1 MNYNESNDYDSFG
14 NDTLLIDARQNKKVM
29 RGLGC
34 FFWILLSPFMMAG
47 LIFIIV
53 GISQYKVACDKEKVC
68 TDMIKGIVT
77 SKIVKED
84 EMYDQNN
91 NVYGHSVQYQ
101 GPLLLKYTYNG
112 KVYITND
119 SDIENSKSFKIDD
132 EIDIYVD
139 PAKPD
144 NYYVPYYNNKAKN
157 GWKELIIVSS
167 TWSFLF
173 ALVFVIAK
181 IKPRKNKSE
190 EYS

>member
-84 EMYDQNN
+84 D
-91 NVYGHSVQYQ
+91 VYGYSVQYE
-101 GPLLLKYTYNG
+101 GPLLLKYTYNR
-112 KVYITND
+112 KVYIVND
-119 SDIENSKSFKIDD
+119 SDIENSKSFEIDD

-144 NYYVPYYNNKAKN
+144 NYYVPYYNNQAKN